1 MEGADDGISQ
11 NMGEATT
18 QNHTRISNIKKMAE
32 KLYQGEQHKIIQ
44 TNKNAEE
51 YRSNHA
57 NNNNNNNN
65 KIIIMI
71 IIKKL
76 EFRKAGTLL
85 FPPSNIFSRPNICM

>member
-1 MEGADDGISQ
+1 MGGADDGISQ

-18 QNHTRISNIKKMAE
+18 QNHTRISNIKKMAA

-57 NNNNNNNN
+57 NNNHN

-85 FPPSNIFSRPNICM
+85 FPPSNVFFRPNICM